1 MPKSF
6 NAGNIFLGVFAV
18 ATIRDLLEV
27 TLQGAF
33 LLSHEEPI
41 SSLRNYFLHFNSFYF
56 LVFIA
61 LSLVLFFFTSK
72 RATISDCLKTGALAM
87 TLIWVGPVFDYFIS
101 GSFDMFYPR
110 DPWDVVCHLYRIADP
125 TYVFEGMSRGM
136 RLEILLAGTGAAVFL
151 YYKTKKI
158 VKSICG
164 GICISVTCLF
174 IGLLIP
180 FITQLYE
187 YGFNFGYHKLSDS
200 TLLHQGFV
208 VHDASSKIA
217 LLYIF
222 LCILLFAWAYYLR
235 SRQRFFSLMKNFR
248 WTRSLHY
255 LLLFAAGVAYIYHNP
270 PIPDSSYASYFEYL
284 TTIWNHPFDL
294 FAIFMG
300 ALAFFLSFQSAV
312 IFNDIYDYDIDVISN
327 RNRPL
332 VAKSMS
338 KSEYVLIGRL
348 FVVLSLSIALCLSE
362 AFFLLVLL
370 FHLMSF
376 LYSAPPFRLRKFFL
390 ASNILLATIFLLT
403 LHAGTVVLISDYRFE
418 NIPSYI
424 TFGLILSFAL
434 ALSVKD
440 YKDMEGDRQAH
451 VQTLYTLLGQKNGNR
466 ATVFLVCCSILFT
479 SVLLKLSQMYAF
491 SVVAC
496 ILFLTVVILVRNQK
510 IKEGLV
516 VSLYFLYVV
525 SLFYF
530 LIFPSSIHGH
540 TL

>member
-6 NAGNIFLGVFAV
+6 NAGNIFLGVFAI

-33 LLSHEEPI
+33 LLSHDEPM

-61 LSLVLFFFTSK
+61 LSLVLYWFSSQ
-72 RATISDCLKTGALAM
+72 RATVSDCLKIGALAM
-87 TLIWVGPVFDYFIS
+87 MLIWVGPVFDYFIS

-110 DPWDVVCHLYRIADP
+110 DPWNVVCHIYRIADP
-125 TYVFEGMSRGM
+125 TYAYEGLSRGM
-136 RLEILLAGTGAAVFL
+136 RLEILLAGLGATVFL
-151 YYKTKKI
+151 YGKTRKMA
-158 VKSICG
+158 KSICG
-164 GICISVTCLF
+164 GICISLTCLF

-180 FITQLYE
+180 FITQFYE
-187 YGFNFGYHKLSDS
+187 YGFNLGYHKLSDS

-208 VHDASSKIA
+208 AHDASSKIA

-222 LCILLFAWAYYLR
+222 LCLLLFAWAYYLR
-235 SRQRFFSLMKNFR
+235 SSQRFFSLLRNFR

-255 LLLFAAGVAYIYHNP
+255 LLLFTAGVAYIYHNP
-270 PIPDSSYASYFEYL
+270 PIPDSSYASYFEYF
-284 TTIWNHPFDL
+284 TTIWNHPYDL

-312 IFNDIYDYDIDVISN
+312 VFNDIYDYDIDVITN
-327 RNRPL
+327 PDRPL
-332 VAKSMS
+332 VAMS
-338 KSEYVLIGRL
+338 LPKSEYVLIGRL
-348 FVVLSLSIALCLSE
+348 FVALSLSIALCLSE

-376 LYSAPPFRLRKFFL
+376 LYSAPPFRLRKFFMV
-390 ASNILLATIFLLT
+390 SNILLATIFLLT
-403 LHAGTVVLISDYRFE
+403 FHAGTVVLIPDYRFN
-418 NIPSYI
+418 NIPSFI

-434 ALSVKD
+434 ALSAKD
-440 YKDMEGDRQAH
+440 YKDMEGDKQAH
-451 VQTLYTLLGQKNGNR
+451 VQTLYTMLGRNNGNR
-466 ATVFLVCCSILFT
+466 ATVFFVCSSILLA

-491 SVVAC
+491 SVFAC
-496 ILFLTVVILVRNQK
+496 ILFLTIVVFIRNQK
-510 IKEGLV
+510 VKEGLV
-516 VSLYFLYVV
+516 VSLYFLYVAI
-525 SLFYF
+525 LFYF
-530 LIFPSSIHGH
+530 LIFPTSIHGH